1 MEQNKKK
8 ESEEKLNKI
17 NYKLEIEEFNE
28 SKKFG
33 SFILYSP

>member
-28 SKKFG
+28 LIKTIIRNKIF
-33 SFILYSP
+33 